1 MKITLDRQAL
11 AKLINDDPKFE
22 GEIKATVLSEVVR
35 RLTIKD
41 TAAIAK
47 TLEPEMFERAVEAA
61 RENAQ
66 FGELVN
72 KAVHEQVTSSGL
84 HSYRYS
90 PSSQVQQMVNEATE
104 SAVKKIQRD
113 IFLRIDTMVAEL
125 GQAAIEAKFE
135 EMGVSKMVE
144 DSVNRQVD
152 HTFDALVNQGVEHRL
167 QQALTSVGII
177 K

>member
-1 MKITLDRQAL
+1 MKLTLDRQAL
-11 AKLINDDPKFE
+11 ANLIDNDPKFE

-35 RLTIKD
+35 RLTVKD

-47 TLEPEMFERAVEAA
+47 ALEPEMFERAVEAA

-72 KAVHEQVTSSGL
+72 KAVHEQITSSSP
-84 HSYRYS
+84 HSYSYS
-90 PSSQVQQMVNEATE
+90 PTPRVQEMVNKATE
-104 SAVKKIQRD
+104 SAVKQIQRD
-113 IFLRIDTMVAEL
+113 IFRRIDTMVAEL
-125 GQAAIEAKFE
+125 VQAAVEAKFE

-152 HTFDALVNQGVEHRL
+152 HTFETLVNQGVECRL
-167 QQALTSVGII
+167 TQALTSVGII